1 MTPEIY
7 EDPNCT
13 PAQNAAAYLEE
24 NFDTGTHLFEN
35 ITEYVAKHS
44 KNVKETRA
52 MLEDLL
58 DDEGLDDKELDHL
71 AEMLSE

>member
-1 MTPEIY
+1 MTEIY

-24 NFDTGTHLFEN
+24 NFDTSTHLFEN
-35 ITEYVAKHS
+35 ITEYVAKYG
-44 KNVKETRA
+44 KNVKEIRA

-58 DDEGLDDKELDHL
+58 DDEGLDDKELDCL
-71 AEMLSE
+71 TEMLSN

>member
-24 NFDTGTHLFEN
+24 NFNTSTHLFEN
-35 ITEYVAKHS
+35 ITEYVAKHG
-44 KNVKETRA
+44 KNVKETRT

-58 DDEGLDDKELDHL
+58 VDEGLDDKELDRL